1 MKGAKVRNLKKD
13 IDRNIL
19 LEQLRKAVTLQIEL
33 WDVRLALS
41 ETLERALTDVKA
53 QRPIDVKTIVLLVSQ
68 HRNTIALDSKLQRV
82 LHYISSALGR
92 ALQDVAPQVQEM
104 CVMADTGLELTAA
117 DLAEFLGEVP
127 TCERIAG
134 TLSSHYC

>member
-19 LEQLRKAVTLQIEL
+19 LDQLRKAVTLQIEL

-41 ETLERALTDVKA
+41 EALERASTDVES

-68 HRNTIALDSKLQRV
+68 HRNTIALESEVRRAMQ
-82 LHYISSALGR
+82 YISSALGR
-92 ALQDVAPQVQEM
+92 ALRDVASQVREM
-104 CVMADTGLELTAA
+104 ALLSPECSS
-117 DLAEFLGEVP
+117 
-127 TCERIAG
+127 
-134 TLSSHYC
+134 TLPS